1 MPVPTWQAPSAG
13 YPALAGSVN
22 QFLGAHQVQY
32 LYAGTLQASQAVA
45 GASYALTDDLW
56 TAQSFTT
63 GSAQTAVGY
72 VQVSASVT
80 GSPGPLALSLQ
91 ASSGGVPS
99 GTPLVTAMLPAGFL
113 SGSPAYVTVPL
124 PAAVTA
130 STGYWIVAAATGDGF
145 DYSSLQQSNQASGTS
160 TSPSGTSWTA
170 QAYGLLY
177 AVYDQS
183 PGGPLAATWEDSG
196 ARWTAPAYG
205 SGGQMAGLNE
215 YTAGQAPGSCAASSR
230 TLTWT
235 SGLLTGVA

>member
-1 MPVPTWQAPSAG
+1 LPVPDWQAPSAG
-13 YPALAGSVN
+13 YPALAGQVN

-32 LYAGTLQASQAVA
+32 LYTGTLQATEAAA
-45 GASYALTDDLW
+45 GGTFTSSNGLW
-56 TAQSFTT
+56 IAQSFTT

-72 VQVSASVT
+72 VVVAAAAEGT
-80 GSPGPLALSLQ
+80 PAPLAVSLQ
-91 ASSGGVPS
+91 ASAAGAPS
-99 GTPLVTAMLPAGFL
+99 GTPLVTAMLPAEFL
-113 SGSPAYVTVPL
+113 SGTFAYVTVPL

-130 STGYWIVAAATGDGF
+130 STGYWIVAAATGDAS
-145 DYSSLQQSNQASGTS
+145 DNYSLRQSDQVSGTS
-160 TSPSGTSWTA
+160 TSPGGLAWTA

-205 SGGQMAGLNE
+205 SGGQLAGLNE